1 MESIELRPRQGATA
15 AARLPATALSWDGE
29 SLIATDHAVDLS
41 VRLPLAVIEPGR
53 PACSTL
59 LLYSYAQPRLGAEDG
74 EPIFGL
80 ALLTPDRLVLADL
93 PGRWDGEEVR
103 RFAAPLGLS
112 VFEAGATH
120 STQARTALAARA
132 PGWIRLAGMPA
143 PPPARW
149 RRPVAVGAGVL
160 GLAAMVYLISIGAGY
175 AWRAF
180 SSVGR
185 VLIDVIEAKW
195 LVVMFSPVLV
205 VLSPVRKRLLRR
217 RLGSGSVIGSVGG
230 LHLDVSSGALRVR
243 RGWARCANTGSGR
256 SLARRPGCCST
267 GMPTWRDCSCSVLRA
282 LRWSIYLGLGLRS
295 MSTGSRLSMGSG
307 CRFVRW
313 IRTSTPPWWGRF
325 GRRVLDGRASCPVMV
340 ARLALKAD
348 LCPGVAGGGRVGLP
362 YSLGVNRAE
371 CRVRRVARLD
381 SAGSVNDREHRG

>member
-1 MESIELRPRQGATA
+1 M
-15 AARLPATALSWDGE
+15 
-29 SLIATDHAVDLS
+29 
-41 VRLPLAVIEPGR
+41 
-53 PACSTL
+53 
-59 LLYSYAQPRLGAEDG
+59 
-74 EPIFGL
+74 

-243 RGWARCANTGSGR
+243 RGMGTLREYRIGQEPGQAAWLLLYRHAD
-256 SLARRPGCCST
+256 LAGLFVFGAAGAPLEHLPG
-267 GMPTWRDCSCSVLRA
+267 P
-282 LRWSIYLGLGLRS
+282 WSPEHVNRFASQHGLGLQ
-295 MSTGSRLSMGSG
+295 
-307 CRFVRW
+307 VRQ
-313 IRTSTPPWWGRF
+313 
-325 GRRVLDGRASCPVMV
+325 VDKDEYA
-340 ARLALKAD
+340 AL
-348 LCPGVAGGGRVGLP
+348 V
-362 YSLGVNRAE
+362 
-371 CRVRRVARLD
+371 
-381 SAGSVNDREHRG
+381 GSVREACP